1 MLDVKELSS
10 ISESLYNELCAMRIA
25 CSDFGYGRNRQNLQV
40 RAHELVDGMKLINTK
55 LMQQVKQDG

>member
-1 MLDVKELSS
+1 MLDIKELSD

-40 RAHELVDGMKLINTK
+40 RAHELVDMMKTINNKLIQK
-55 LMQQVKQDG
+55 VKEDE

>member
-25 CSDFGYGRNRQNLQV
+25 CGDFGYGRYKQNLQV
-40 RAHELVDGMKLINTK
+40 RAQELVDGMKLINTK
-55 LMQQVKQDG
+55 LMQQVKQDD